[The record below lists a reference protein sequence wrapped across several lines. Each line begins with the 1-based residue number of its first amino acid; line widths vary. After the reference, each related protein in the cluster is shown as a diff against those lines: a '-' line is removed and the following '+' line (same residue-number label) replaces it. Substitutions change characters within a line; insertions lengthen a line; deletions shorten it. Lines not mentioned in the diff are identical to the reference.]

1 MRQTSRNVIAYL
13 NRNVIAYLNKCA
25 STDRIVDLP
34 QVAS

>member
-34 QVAS
+34 QLTS